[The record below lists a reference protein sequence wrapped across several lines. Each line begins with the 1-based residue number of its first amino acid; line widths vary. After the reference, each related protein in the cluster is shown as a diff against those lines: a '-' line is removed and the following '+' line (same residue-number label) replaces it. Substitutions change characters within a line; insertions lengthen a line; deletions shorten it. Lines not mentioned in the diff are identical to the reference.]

1 MRLFV
6 GGIPYATT
14 EAELETLFSNHGS
27 VSSVNLVRERE
38 TDRPRGF
45 GFVDMPNDDEAKRAI
60 AALDGTQFG
69 GRTIAVNEARAR
81 EPRGGGG
88 GGGGG
93 YGGDRGGYGGD
104 RGGYGGDRG
113 GYGGGGGGGG
123 RRY

>member
-45 GFVDMPNDDEAKRAI
+45 GFVDMPIDE
-60 AALDGTQFG
+60 
-69 GRTIAVNEARAR
+69 
-81 EPRGGGG
+81 
-88 GGGGG
+88 
-93 YGGDRGGYGGD
+93 
-104 RGGYGGDRG
+104 
-113 GYGGGGGGGG
+113 
-123 RRY
+123 

>member
-45 GFVDMPNDDEAKRAI
+45 GFVDMPDDDEAKRAI

-81 EPRGGGG
+81 EQR
-88 GGGGG
+88 
-93 YGGDRGGYGGD
+93 GGDRGGYGSGGD
-104 RGGYGGDRG
+104 RDGYGGGGDRG
-113 GYGGGGGGGG
+113 GYGGGGGG